1 MYDGTQNLGRRIGPL
16 ALVAALVVALVPS
29 SALAVPRKAGE
40 SQPDYLIV
48 KMDEVPIR
56 STSSDFSFVKRI
68 DKSSPNLMRWG
79 APGKHFSKA
88 VLT

>member
-16 ALVAALVVALVPS
+16 ALVAALVLALVPS

-40 SQPDYLIV
+40 SQLDYLIL

-68 DKSSPNLMRWG
+68 DKSTPDLMRSSSRG
-79 APGKHFSKA
+79 TIFREV